1 MPPLSGDGAWSF
13 RIAFSVLI
21 RKADRV
27 IFPPRRNDAKLFVTS
42 LLFRSKKSV
51 SGCYAGEHNAY
62 KHNLRQVNKVQ
73 GFKGSIA
80 PSARVQ
86 ELFVFGPFEI
96 GIAEGSDERLKHHGH
111 TDAPMHHTLKMDVVD
126 ITLIEGHIELRTDLA
141 ARAFCDCQKVNE
153 FLVPVPLET
162 FCNVTHDRYRG
173 TPDLVLQP
181 EIFGKRTLATH
192 PVDLF
197 DQFPRELP
205 SLYVFKMP
213 DHFSPR
219 VFTFEPLNPRRQP
232 HLNQRRRRV

>member
-96 GIAEGSDERLKHHGH
+96 GIAEGCDDRLKHHGH

-181 EIFGKRTLATH
+181 EIFGKHTLVAH

-213 DHFSPR
+213 DHSSPR
-219 VFTFEPLNPRRQP
+219 VFTFEPLNLRRQP